1 MRILFPGTFD
11 PFTTGHA
18 DLVRRALRVADSI
31 VIAVGVNSA
40 KKTLWS
46 AEERVEAIRKYYESE
61 PRISVV
67 SYSCLTMDLLRET
80 GTDIILRGVRTVADY
95 EVERNL
101 ADANMAIGGADTMLL
116 VSGPEYQHVSSS
128 LVRELIGFGHPVDG
142 MMIDTFVI
150 H

>member
-1 MRILFPGTFD
+1 MKLLFPGTFD

-18 DLVRRALRVADSI
+18 DLVARALRVADSI
-31 VIAVGVNSA
+31 VIAVGVNPA

-46 AEERVEAIRKYYESE
+46 AEERVEAIRKYYASE

-67 SYSCLTMDLLRET
+67 SYSCLTMDLLQET
-80 GTDIILRGVRTVADY
+80 GADIILRGVRTVADY

-101 ADANMAIGGADTMLL
+101 ADANRAIGGADTMLL
-116 VSGPEYQHVSSS
+116 VSSPEYQHVSSS
-128 LVRELIGFGHPVDG
+128 LVRELIEFGHPVDG

>member
-1 MRILFPGTFD
+1 MKLLFPGTFD

-18 DLVRRALRVADSI
+18 DLVARALRVADSI
-31 VIAVGVNSA
+31 VIAVGVNPA

-46 AEERVEAIRKYYESE
+46 AEERVEAIRKYYASE

-67 SYSCLTMDLLRET
+67 SYSCLTMDLLQET
-80 GTDIILRGVRTVADY
+80 GADIILRGVRTVADY

-101 ADANMAIGGADTMLL
+101 ADANRAIGGADTMLL
-116 VSGPEYQHVSSS
+116 VSSPEYQHVSSS
-128 LVRELIGFGHPVDG
+128 LVRELIEFGHPVDG
-142 MMIDTFVI
+142 MMIDSFVI

>member
-80 GTDIILRGVRTVADY
+80 GADIILRGVRTVADY